1 VIPHGAYDTFAWVL
15 GSQQSALKNRQ
26 RNRAAT
32 LLDVSS
38 QKCRQIGKEKG
49 PLASKRPKSR
59 EETPKEGGGTRRK
72 SRTALQ

>member
-1 VIPHGAYDTFAWVL
+1 VIPHGAHYTYAWVL
-15 GSQQSALKNRQ
+15 GSLRIALKNRQ
-26 RNRAAT
+26 RNRLAE

-38 QKCRQIGKEKG
+38 RKCRQIGKEKG